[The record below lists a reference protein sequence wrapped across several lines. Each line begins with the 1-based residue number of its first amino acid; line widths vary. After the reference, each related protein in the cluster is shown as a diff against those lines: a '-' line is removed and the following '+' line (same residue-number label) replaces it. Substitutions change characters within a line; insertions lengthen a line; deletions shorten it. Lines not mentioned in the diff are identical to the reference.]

1 MTRFL
6 QKYRLYGTVFTF
18 ILSLTMVWNC
28 FSLAHIHFGGNALGI
43 QQVQAEEEKIIAA
56 FIWRFLEF
64 IEFPVPQE
72 SCVVGFVGTS
82 RVENFFSDIVK
93 QKRVSNSQVIE
104 VRRITS
110 LDDIARCQ
118 VVFVAQSENS
128 RLTQILAK
136 AKGKGILTIGIDS
149 DFLLRGGMMN
159 FYIDNAKVRFEYN
172 IEEISAGKLRC
183 SSQLLRNGRQY
194 SKAKE

>member
-1 MTRFL
+1 MLVRTRT
-6 QKYRLYGTVFTF
+6 YRFGGMMLAL
-18 ILSLTMVWNC
+18 ILSLNTALQLALAD
-28 FSLAHIHFGGNALGI
+28 SLRGGCNALGT
-43 QQVQAEEEKIIAA
+43 QQIQAEEEKIIAA

-64 IEFPVPQE
+64 IEFPAQQE
-72 SCVVGFVGTS
+72 SFLVGFVGTS
-82 RVENFFSDIVK
+82 RVETFFSDIVK
-93 QKRVSNSQVIE
+93 QKRTSNGQMIE
-104 VRRITS
+104 ARRITS

-136 AKGKGILTIGIDS
+136 TKGKGILTIGIDS